1 MRSTIKRNLFIGFSI
16 SMILL
21 LISSVA
27 SYNSIRNLMYSNGL
41 VNHTDSVMQGL
52 EESISILK
60 DAETGQR
67 GFLLTGDEKF
77 LQPYNGA
84 YERSLDKLTQ
94 IMALT
99 ADNPVQQATIKDL
112 KEVIVGRLSAL
123 EKLIEYKRKGLPIDL
138 EYLEAGKRYMDE
150 ARKLVAIMESR
161 ERVLLDMRMQRL
173 SQYATYTPVVI
184 VSAAVLSL
192 LITIVFFS
200 RIVSDVDKRAQLQK
214 ELEDKDIDITNRINI
229 IQNLAEQIASGDYS
243 IRIKDSGADTLG
255 SLAGLLNKMTSSLE
269 YSFKTLSEKEW
280 LQAGI
285 AGLNNKMLGDKSVHA
300 LATEITDFAVAY
312 TGSQSGAYYLLSEQD
327 TLILEA
333 SYALNIPE
341 SRQQIKAGEGLAG
354 QALSDGKEIIWTNI
368 KDDQVVLSY
377 SGGGIRPGAVIAIP
391 TYNQGAIN
399 GVLELHTLSG
409 FADREI
415 EFLKAVSGI
424 SGISIASAQSRKK
437 LQELL
442 EETQAQSEELQAQQ
456 SELEALNTELE
467 TQTESLQA
475 SEEELKVQQAELQQ
489 SNMDLEERS
498 RLLEERN
505 QMIAERNIE
514 IQQKAEQLEQS
525 TRYKSEFLANMS
537 HELRTPLNSILLLS
551 RLLSE
556 NNEKNL
562 SEEQIESAKVIQ
574 SSGNGL
580 LSLIDEILDLSKIEA
595 GKMDVDISKVA
606 IGEIVDDMRSLFDPI
621 ARDKKIELRF
631 NLMQPLPQIIETDK
645 LRLEQILRNLLSN
658 AIKFTSEGY
667 VALDIVIAGSDD
679 HPAVSFKVVDT
690 GIGIPEDKQALVFE
704 AFRQADGS
712 TKRKYG
718 GTGLGL
724 SISRELSRLLGG
736 HITLESTPG
745 QGSTFTVTIPVTK
758 GDVLEAPLFEKLPV
772 VGEESAEFQ
781 RALKEN
787 SDGYLGPEI
796 PADIPDDRDNIKDG
810 DSTVLIVEDDTNFA
824 SALLSFTRRSGYK
837 GVVCVRGDMAL
848 SFAHKYRPIAIL
860 LDIMLPVM
868 NGWQVMDELKS
879 DPKTRHIPVHIMS
892 STDARKE
899 SLLSGAVDFINKP
912 VALEQMQQ
920 MFGSLKEA
928 LTRDP
933 KKVLIIEENPR
944 HAKAL
949 EYYLESFHINAEI
962 RSDIRSSVN
971 ALQKKEVDCVI
982 LDMGVPDQSAYE
994 TLETVKKTPGFE
1006 KLPIIVFTGK
1016 NLSRVEE
1023 SRIKQYADSIVL
1035 KTAHSYQRILDEVGL
1050 FLHLVEGQE
1059 QKEVR
1064 SVAGKKLELED
1075 VLKGKKVLI
1084 ADDDVRNIFSLT
1096 KALEHS
1102 NMKVISAMDGRDA
1115 IQQMV
1120 SNPDIDVVLM
1130 DMMMPEMDGYESIRK
1145 IRQMPAFR
1153 SLPILAVTAKAMTGD
1168 RNKCIA
1174 AGASDYISKPVD
1186 IDQLLSLL
1194 RVWLYE
1200 SKGK

>member
-1 MRSTIKRNLFIGFSI
+1 
-16 SMILL
+16 
-21 LISSVA
+21 
-27 SYNSIRNLMYSNGL
+27 MYSNGM
-41 VNHTDSVMQGL
+41 VNHTDSVIQEL
-52 EESISILK
+52 EETISILK

-67 GFLLTGDEKF
+67 GFLLTGNDKF
-77 LQPYNGA
+77 LAPYIGS
-84 YERSLDKLTQ
+84 YDKSLDKLAQ
-94 IMALT
+94 IKALT
-99 ADNPVQQATIKDL
+99 VDNPVQQASAKELKD
-112 KEVIVGRLSAL
+112 VIVNRLSAL
-123 EKLIEYKRKGLPIDL
+123 ETLIDYKRKGLPIDV
-138 EYLEAGKRYMDE
+138 EYLEAGKHHMDE
-150 ARKLVAIMESR
+150 ARKIVALMESR
-161 ERVLLDMRMQRL
+161 ERILLDTRMREL
-173 SQYATYTPVVI
+173 GKYATYTPVII
-184 VSAAVLSL
+184 VGAAVLSL
-192 LITIVFFS
+192 LITIMFFS
-200 RIVSDVDKRAQLQK
+200 RIVADVDKRALLQK
-214 ELEDKDIDITNRINI
+214 QLEDKDADISKRLSI
-229 IQNLAEQIASGDYS
+229 IQNVAEQIAAGDYT

-255 SLAGLLNKMTSSLE
+255 SLAGLLNKMSGSLE
-269 YSFKTLSEKEW
+269 YSFNSLSDKEW

-285 AGLNNKMLGDKSVHA
+285 AGLNICIVGDKEVSA
-300 LATEITDFAVAY
+300 LAHDILNFIVEY
-312 TGSQSGAYYLLSEQD
+312 TGGQSGAYYLLNDRDMLE
-327 TLILEA
+327 LEA
-333 SYALNIPE
+333 TYALAVPGD
-341 SRQQIKAGEGLAG
+341 RRTVGAGEGAAG
-354 QALSDGKEIIWTNI
+354 QVLSNKKEMVWRNI
-368 KDDQVVLSY
+368 DKNQVVLNY
-377 SGGGIRPGAVIAIP
+377 AGGDLRPSAIIAMP
-391 TYNQGAIN
+391 TFNQGSIN
-399 GVLELHTLSG
+399 GVLEIHSLTN
-409 FADREI
+409 FTDKQI
-415 EFLKAVSGI
+415 EFIRAISGVAGIAVS
-424 SGISIASAQSRKK
+424 SAQSRKK

-442 EETQAQSEELQAQQ
+442 EETQAQAEELQAQQ

-475 SEEELKVQQAELQQ
+475 SEEEMKVQQAELQQ

-498 RLLEERN
+498 RLLEEKN
-505 QMIAERNIE
+505 QMIAERNLE

-525 TRYKSEFLANMS
+525 TKYKSEFLANMS

-556 NNEKNL
+556 NNEQNL
-562 SEEQIESAKVIQ
+562 TTEQIESAKVIQ

-595 GKMDVDISKVA
+595 GKMDVEIRPVA
-606 IGEIVDDMRSLFDPI
+606 LSEIVEDMRALFDPV

-631 NLMQPLPQIIETDK
+631 NLLQPLPMVVETDK
-645 LRLEQILRNLLSN
+645 LKLEQVLRNLLSN
-658 AIKFTSEGY
+658 AMKFTSEGY
-667 VALDIVIAGSDD
+667 VALDISPAGSDEQ
-679 HPAVSFKVVDT
+679 PAVSFKVVDT
-690 GIGIPEDKQALVFE
+690 GIGIAEDKQAFVFE

-712 TKRKYG
+712 TRRKYG

-736 HITLESTPG
+736 RISLESTPG
-745 QGSTFTVTIPVTK
+745 QGSTFTVVIPAKK
-758 GDVLEAPLFEKLPV
+758 GDVLEDELLDVLPV
-772 VGEESAEFQ
+772 LSEETAEFQ
-781 RALKEN
+781 KALKEN
-787 SDGYLGPEI
+787 SEGYIGPEI
-796 PADIPDDRDNIKDG
+796 PADIPDDRDSVKQG
-810 DSTVLIVEDDTNFA
+810 DNVVLIVEDDTNFA

-837 GVVCVRGDMAL
+837 GIVCVRGDMAL
-848 SFAHKYRPIAIL
+848 TFTHKYKPQAIL

-868 NGWQVMDELKS
+868 NGWQIMDELKG

-920 MFGSLKEA
+920 MFGKLKDA
-928 LTRDP
+928 LNKEP

-949 EYYLESFHINAEI
+949 EYYLESFRINAEI
-962 RSDIRSSVN
+962 RSDISSSVN

-1023 SRIKQYADSIVL
+1023 SRIRQYADSIVL

-1059 QKEVR
+1059 PKENAKATV
-1064 SVAGKKLELED
+1064 SKKLELED

-1096 KALEHS
+1096 RALEQSH
-1102 NMKVISAMDGRDA
+1102 MKVVSAMDGRDA
-1115 IQQMV
+1115 IQQMMD
-1120 SNPDIDVVLM
+1120 NPDVDVVLM